1 MSLQTWLKRMPLIAI
16 LRGVTPDDILP
27 VGRVLKESGFA
38 IIEIPM
44 NSPEPIESIRR
55 LAAEF
60 GEDLLVGA
68 GTVLNPADVDR
79 IAAAGGRIIVMPHAD
94 TRVIRRAHETGLYCT
109 PGIASP
115 TEGFAALEA
124 GADGLK
130 LFPAE
135 GMSPAVLKALR
146 AVFPANVPLLPVGGV
161 TPQTMSPWLAAGA
174 AGFGLG
180 SALYKPGLSAQAV
193 GENARAFVAALQAGK
208 MA

>member
-1 MSLQTWLKRMPLIAI
+1 MSLQSWLDRMPFIAI
-16 LRGVTPDDILP
+16 LRGVTPDEILP
-27 VGRVLKESGFA
+27 VGRALKEEGFT
-38 IIEIPM
+38 IIEVPM

-60 GEDLLVGA
+60 GDELLVGA

-79 IAAAGGRIIVMPHAD
+79 IADAGGRIIVMPHAD
-94 TRVIRRAHETGLYCT
+94 TRVIRRAHERGLYST
-109 PGIASP
+109 PGIVSP

-135 GMSPAVLKALR
+135 ATSPAVLKALR
-146 AVFPANVPLLPVGGV
+146 AVFPTHIPFLPVGGI
-161 TPQTMSPWLAAGA
+161 TPQGMAVWRAAGA

-180 SALYKPGLSAQAV
+180 SALYKPNLSAQAV
-193 GENARAFVAALQAGK
+193 RENARAFVTALHAEDAA
-208 MA
+208 